1 MAGPPDLIYMEAAC
15 VCAGIAAATDL
26 RSRRI
31 PNWLTGSG
39 VVAGLGLH
47 LALGGA
53 RDAGYALL
61 AGLISGSIF
70 FLFFVA
76 GGMGAG
82 DVKLMA
88 ALGCLAGHHAALHL
102 LVATALLGALAA
114 VLLALRSGRL
124 RQTLAQVGELVAH
137 HQANGLQ
144 NHPDLNVSN
153 PSTLRMPY
161 AVPILG
167 GCIVTLILTLHG
179 GAAL

>member
-15 VCAGIAAATDL
+15 ICAGIAAVTDL

-39 VVAGLGLH
+39 VLVGLGMH
-47 LALGGA
+47 LAHGGF
-53 RDAGYALL
+53 AGAGWALL
-61 AGLISGSIF
+61 AGLVGGAIF

-88 ALGCLAGHHAALHL
+88 ALGCLVGHHAVLHL

-114 VLLALRSGRL
+114 VLTAVANGRL
-124 RQTLAQVGELVAH
+124 RQTFAQVGELVAH
-137 HQANGLQ
+137 HQAHGLR
-144 NHPDLNVSN
+144 NHPDFNVTNS
-153 PSTLRMPY
+153 SMLRLPY

-167 GCIVTLILTLHG
+167 GCLVTLILTLHG
-179 GAAL
+179 VAL